1 MALFVSGLAIA
12 PTMITT
18 MALIEAHV
26 PHAKLTEGMTWISTG
41 LAVGIAVG
49 SSVTGWVVDTA
60 GAQTGY
66 VVSVS
71 AGVAAAAVAFAGY
84 RRLTRPAQGRCQQS
98 MGTATAGQSSKER
111 TAWHNWA
118 GNITATPARTVTPA
132 SVGELQE
139 TVRRA
144 AEDGLRV
151 KAVGTGHSFTAAA
164 ATDGVL
170 VRPQALA
177 GIRSIDR
184 AAGTVTVAA
193 GTVLKDLN
201 QALAAAGLSLTN
213 MGDIME
219 QTVSG
224 ATSTGTHGTGRD
236 SASIAAQIRGL
247 ELVTADGRL
256 LTCSEKENPEVF
268 AAARLGIGALGIVT
282 AITFAVEPIF
292 FLTAREEPMG
302 FDRVTAE
309 FEEHFAENEHFEFY
323 WFPHTGNCNTKRNNR
338 SQGPAAPPGPVSAWI
353 EDELLSN
360 GLFQA
365 VNSLGRAVPAT
376 IPSIA
381 RVASRALSARTY
393 TDIPYKVFTS
403 PAGCASW
410 RWSTPSRAG
419 RSSRRCGSCGRWS
432 TARGCGS
439 ASPWRCGRPR
449 RTTSRCRR
457 PPGATRRTSRCT
469 CTRTPRTAPTSPRPR
484 PSSPRTA
491 AVRTGARCTR
501 GTPGTSRRPTRVS
514 ASSSRCATAWT
525 PTGSS
530 ATTTCGASWG
540 TESVRCQGT
549 FCRAAGC
556 EAFGPVVG
564 AGGVGGGDA
573 LGVSFDGEA
582 PGVGSVEASGFPEPE
597 GLGPGLGLRPP
608 DEDEGLGDVP
618 GPGVRPPLSS
628 PFFSSAPGSWWGGV
642 GRSWPT
648 LRVPPEKSVPPP
660 SLTEVPAMAS

>member
-1 MALFVSGLAIA
+1 
-12 PTMITT
+12 
-18 MALIEAHV
+18 
-26 PHAKLTEGMTWISTG
+26 
-41 LAVGIAVG
+41 
-49 SSVTGWVVDTA
+49 
-60 GAQTGY
+60 
-66 VVSVS
+66 
-71 AGVAAAAVAFAGY
+71 
-84 RRLTRPAQGRCQQS
+84 
-98 MGTATAGQSSKER
+98 MGTATAGQSSTER

-118 GNITATPARTVTPA
+118 GNVTATPVRTVTPA

-170 VRPQALA
+170 VRPQALV

-193 GTVLKDLN
+193 GTALKDLN
-201 QALAAAGLSLTN
+201 RALAREGLSLTN

-268 AAARLGIGALGIVT
+268 AAARIGIGALGIVT
-282 AITFAVEPIF
+282 AITFAVEPLF
-292 FLTAREEPMG
+292 LLTAREEPMG
-302 FDRVTAE
+302 FERVTAE

-338 SQGPAAPPGPVSAWI
+338 SQGPAAPPGRVSAWV

-403 PAGCASW
+403 PRRVRFVEMEYALPREQVVGAL
-410 RWSTPSRAG
+410 RELRAMVD
-419 RSSRRCGSCGRWS
+419 RSGLRISF
-432 TARGCGS
+432 
-439 ASPWRCGRPR
+439 PVEV
-449 RTTSRCRR
+449 
-457 PPGATRRTSRCT
+457 
-469 CTRTPRTAPTSPRPR
+469 RTAPADDITLS
-484 PSSPRTA
+484 TA
-491 AVRTGARCTR
+491 SGRDTAYIAVHMYR
-501 GTPGTSRRPTRVS
+501 GTPYQAYFTAAERIFTAHGGRPHWGKVHTRDAGYFAEVYPRFGEFTALRDRLDPDRVFGNDYLRRV
-514 ASSSRCATAWT
+514 
-525 PTGSS
+525 
-530 ATTTCGASWG
+530 
-540 TESVRCQGT
+540 
-549 FCRAAGC
+549 
-556 EAFGPVVG
+556 
-564 AGGVGGGDA
+564 
-573 LGVSFDGEA
+573 
-582 PGVGSVEASGFPEPE
+582 
-597 GLGPGLGLRPP
+597 
-608 DEDEGLGDVP
+608 LGD
-618 GPGVRPPLSS
+618 
-628 PFFSSAPGSWWGGV
+628 
-642 GRSWPT
+642 
-648 LRVPPEKSVPPP
+648 
-660 SLTEVPAMAS
+660 